1 MVTADETC
9 LIKIVF
15 TRSIGHFP
23 GRRTAGKEPREVT
36 LSPTPIVDLVPRV
49 HAARSFKSHQATYRS
64 FEDILWGRPLCLLSR
79 GGAYKNICQR
89 FRPDQTRASRAH
101 ATVIAFYGALLKIG
115 NRSRSC
121 LASLMAET
129 TAGRFL
135 LRGQTLGTG
144 SARVPRSIAWIVA
157 GLDGG
162 GRHAPHHT
170 CLRLWGM
177 DGWRRG
183 WEEEGWAEK
192 RTILFFLQYRR
203 HLNDF
208 NTATVC
214 RIL

>member
-1 MVTADETC
+1 M
-9 LIKIVF
+9 
-15 TRSIGHFP
+15 
-23 GRRTAGKEPREVT
+23 
-36 LSPTPIVDLVPRV
+36 
-49 HAARSFKSHQATYRS
+49 
-64 FEDILWGRPLCLLSR
+64 WGRPLCLLSR

-192 RTILFFLQYRR
+192 RTILFFLQNRR
-203 HLNDF
+203 HLQCLVRQPCVVFYKVSIVCGRPPFSDEVSGHQVVLYSLLSGQLPSLILNPYH
-208 NTATVC
+208 TVMHFKN
-214 RIL
+214 ISG